1 MPPKKTKSKSKI
13 RCKKCNTVI
22 NPAEVPPNKTWTMTS
37 PMPSKDGSITI
48 TIMATFTCP
57 QCHSTV
63 RATLKKIKGSD
74 IDIGKPK
81 KATLLEIVSSVKEKT
96 PLTEIAQQ
104 LSMSPQSV
112 QKAIEILI
120 KRGELQGKIENGEY
134 IP

>member
-1 MPPKKTKSKSKI
+1 
-13 RCKKCNTVI
+13 
-22 NPAEVPPNKTWTMTS
+22 
-37 PMPSKDGSITI
+37 
-48 TIMATFTCP
+48 MATFTCP